1 MLETQRTQARQFHA
15 DQASKDTATLA
26 DPLTLK
32 SGTVLRN
39 RICKAS
45 MNEALATL
53 DGKVTDAHISLYDAW
68 ANSGASLLITGNMM
82 VDGRHMNEPLVVDA
96 LLDTNMDQLRKW
108 AATGWHTNTHIWPQL
123 NHPGKQSPKMVNDA
137 PVAPSVVPI
146 PNEMFVPPRELTDRE
161 IEEIIDRFA
170 EAAARLQEA
179 GFTGVQLHGAHGYL
193 IGQFLSPHH
202 NRRTDRWGGSFDNRF
217 RFVEEIYK
225 RVRERTGDGFNVA
238 IKINSSDFQK
248 GGFTE
253 EDSIEVAKRLDRLGI
268 DLIEISGG
276 SWENPVNRKGKQEV
290 KKESTIKREAYFLEY
305 AEKVRS
311 QISTPLVVTGGFRSS
326 AGMNQALAS
335 GAIDMAGVARP
346 FAVDPK
352 FATHVLQDPD
362 HVSPVAPIRSGL
374 KKIDAM
380 AIMEISW
387 YTMQIERI
395 SQGKK
400 VQKKADGVWP
410 ALRVMYRFWK
420 NGKAVKRVRA

>member
-1 MLETQRTQARQFHA
+1 MAALQDNLILR
-15 DQASKDTATLA
+15 
-26 DPLTLK
+26 

-45 MNEALATL
+45 MNEALATP
-53 DGKVTDAHISLYDAW
+53 DGKVQPEHVALYDVW

-82 VDGRHMNEPLVVDA
+82 VDGAHMNEPLVVDA
-96 LLDTNMDQLRKW
+96 LLDANMDLLRKW
-108 AATGWHTNTHIWPQL
+108 AATGKRTNTHIWPQL

-146 PNEMFVPPRELTDRE
+146 PNDMFVPPRELSDAEIEGITDR
-161 IEEIIDRFA
+161 FV
-170 EAAARLQEA
+170 EAAVRLEDA

-202 NRRTDRWGGSFDNRF
+202 NRRTDRWGGSFENRF
-217 RFVEEIYK
+217 RFVEEIYRRIRAK
-225 RVRERTGDGFNVA
+225 TGPEFNIG

-253 EDSIEVAKRLDRLGI
+253 EDLINVAKALDALGI

-276 SWENPVNRKGKQEV
+276 SWENPVNRKGKQEE
-290 KKESTIKREAYFLEY
+290 KMESTKKREAYFMEY
-305 AEKVRS
+305 AEKVKS
-311 QISTPLVVTGGFRSS
+311 QIGAPLVVTGGFRSS
-326 AGMNQALAS
+326 AGISDALAS
-335 GAIDMAGVARP
+335 GAMDMAGVARP
-346 FAVDPK
+346 FAVEPK
-352 FATHVLQDPD
+352 FGTQIIQNPNHT
-362 HVSPVAPIRSGL
+362 SPVAPIRSGL

-395 SQGKK
+395 AQGKK
-400 VQKKADGVWP
+400 VQTKADGVWP

>member
-1 MLETQRTQARQFHA
+1 MAALSEKLELR
-15 DQASKDTATLA
+15 
-26 DPLTLK
+26 

-45 MNEALATL
+45 MNEALATP
-53 DGKVTDAHISLYDAW
+53 DGRVQDTHVSLYNAW
-68 ANSGASLLITGNMM
+68 ADSGASLLITGNMM
-82 VDGRHMNEPLVVDA
+82 VDGKHMNEPLVVDA
-96 LLDTNMDQLRKW
+96 LLDANMDGLRKW
-108 AATGWHTNTHIWPQL
+108 AATGKRTNTQIWPQL

-146 PNEMFVPPRELTDRE
+146 PNDMFVPPRELTDSE
-161 IEEIIDRFA
+161 IEDIIDRFA
-170 EAAARLQEA
+170 EAAARLEKA
-179 GFTGVQLHGAHGYL
+179 GFGGVQLHGAHGYL

-202 NRRTDRWGGSFDNRF
+202 NRRTDKWGGSFDNRF

-225 RVRERTGDGFNVA
+225 RTRARTGPGFNVG

-253 EDSIEVAKRLDRLGI
+253 EDSINVAKRLDQLGI

-276 SWENPVNRKGKQEV
+276 SWENPVNRKGKAEV
-290 KKESTIKREAYFLEY
+290 KKESTVKREAYFLDY
-305 AEKVRS
+305 AEKVKS
-311 QISTPLVVTGGFRSS
+311 QIDCPLVITGGFRS
-326 AGMNQALAS
+326 AVGMAQALAT

-352 FATHVLQDPD
+352 FGTHVLNNAN

-395 SQGKK
+395 SKGKP
-400 VQKKADGVWP
+400 VQTKADGVWP
-410 ALRVMYRFWK
+410 ALKVMYRFWK

>member
-1 MLETQRTQARQFHA
+1 MAALQDNLILR
-15 DQASKDTATLA
+15 
-26 DPLTLK
+26 

-45 MNEALATL
+45 MNEALATP
-53 DGKVTDAHISLYDAW
+53 DGKVQPEHVALYDVW

-82 VDGRHMNEPLVVDA
+82 VDGAHMNEPLVVDA
-96 LLDTNMDQLRKW
+96 LLDANMDLLRKW
-108 AATGWHTNTHIWPQL
+108 AATGKRTNTHIWPQL

-146 PNEMFVPPRELTDRE
+146 PNDMFVPPRELSDAEIEGITDR
-161 IEEIIDRFA
+161 FV
-170 EAAARLQEA
+170 EAAVRLEEA

-202 NRRTDRWGGSFDNRF
+202 NRRTDRWGGSFENRF
-217 RFVEEIYK
+217 RFVEEIYRRIRAK
-225 RVRERTGDGFNVA
+225 TGPEFNIG

-253 EDSIEVAKRLDRLGI
+253 EDSINVAKALDALGI

-276 SWENPVNRKGKQEV
+276 SWENPVNRKGKQEE
-290 KKESTIKREAYFLEY
+290 KMESTKKREAYFMEY
-305 AEKVRS
+305 AEKVKS
-311 QISTPLVVTGGFRSS
+311 QIGAPLVVTGGFRSS
-326 AGMNQALAS
+326 AGISDALAS
-335 GAIDMAGVARP
+335 GAMDMAGVARP
-346 FAVDPK
+346 FAVEPK
-352 FATHVLQDPD
+352 FGTQIIQNPNHT
-362 HVSPVAPIRSGL
+362 SPVAPIRSGL

-395 SQGKK
+395 AQGKK
-400 VQKKADGVWP
+400 VQTKADGVWP

>member
-1 MLETQRTQARQFHA
+1 MAALQDNLILR
-15 DQASKDTATLA
+15 
-26 DPLTLK
+26 

-45 MNEALATL
+45 MNEALATP
-53 DGKVTDAHISLYDAW
+53 DGKVQPEHVALYDVW

-82 VDGRHMNEPLVVDA
+82 VDGAHMNEPLVVDA
-96 LLDTNMDQLRKW
+96 LLDANMDLLRKW
-108 AATGWHTNTHIWPQL
+108 AATGKRTNTHIWPQL

-146 PNEMFVPPRELTDRE
+146 PNDMFVPPRELSDAEIEGITDR
-161 IEEIIDRFA
+161 FV
-170 EAAARLQEA
+170 EAAVRLEDA

-202 NRRTDRWGGSFDNRF
+202 NRRTDRWGGSFENRF
-217 RFVEEIYK
+217 RFVEEIYRRIRAK
-225 RVRERTGDGFNVA
+225 TGPEFNIG

-253 EDSIEVAKRLDRLGI
+253 EDSINVAKALDALGI

-276 SWENPVNRKGKQEV
+276 SWENPVNRKGKQEE
-290 KKESTIKREAYFLEY
+290 KMESTKKREAYFMEY
-305 AEKVRS
+305 AEKVKS
-311 QISTPLVVTGGFRSS
+311 QIGAPLVVTGGFRSS
-326 AGMNQALAS
+326 AGISDALAS
-335 GAIDMAGVARP
+335 GAMDMAGVARP
-346 FAVDPK
+346 FAVEPK
-352 FATHVLQDPD
+352 FGTQIIQNPNHT
-362 HVSPVAPIRSGL
+362 SPVAPIRSGL

-395 SQGKK
+395 AQGKK
-400 VQKKADGVWP
+400 VQTKADGVWP

>member
-1 MLETQRTQARQFHA
+1 MVAAQKIETNETTIQGNTQM
-15 DQASKDTATLA
+15 ATLG

-45 MNEALATL
+45 MNEALATP
-53 DGKVTDAHISLYDAW
+53 DGKVTPAHVSLYEAW

-82 VDGRHMNEPLVVDA
+82 VDGKHMNEPLVVDA
-96 LLDTNMDQLRKW
+96 LLDANMDLLRKW
-108 AATGWHTNTHIWPQL
+108 AATGKRTNTHIWPQL

-146 PNEMFVPPRELTDRE
+146 PNDMFEPPRELTDSE
-161 IEEIIDRFA
+161 IEDIIDRFA
-170 EAAARLQEA
+170 EAAARLEEA

-202 NRRTDRWGGSFDNRF
+202 NRREDKWGGSFDNRF
-217 RFVEEIYK
+217 RFVEEVYK
-225 RVRERTGDGFNVA
+225 RVRARTGDDFNVG

-253 EDSIEVAKRLDRLGI
+253 EDSIEVAKRLDGLGI

-290 KKESTIKREAYFLEY
+290 KKESTLKREAYFLEY
-305 AEKVRS
+305 AEKVKS

-326 AGMNQALAS
+326 EGMSEALAT
-335 GAIDMAGVARP
+335 GALDMAGVARP

-352 FATHVLQDPD
+352 FGTHVLQNPK
-362 HVSPVAPIRSGL
+362 HVSHVAPIRSGI

-400 VQKKADGVWP
+400 VQTKADGVWP

-420 NGKAVKRVRA
+420 NGKAVKKVRA

>member
-1 MLETQRTQARQFHA
+1 MLEV
-15 DQASKDTATLA
+15 ATNLQEA
-26 DPLTLK
+26 NKVAVLSDPLTLK

-45 MNEALATL
+45 MNEALATP
-53 DGKVTDAHISLYDAW
+53 DGKVTPAHVSLYEVW

-82 VDGRHMNEPLVVDA
+82 VDGKHMNEPLVVDA
-96 LLDTNMDQLRKW
+96 LLDTNMDLLRKW
-108 AATGWHTNTHIWPQL
+108 AATGKRTNTHIWPQL

-146 PNEMFVPPRELTDRE
+146 PNEMFAPPRELTDAE
-161 IEEIIDRFA
+161 IEAIIDSFA
-170 EAAARLQEA
+170 EAAARLEEA

-202 NRRTDRWGGSFDNRF
+202 NRREDKWGGNFDNRF

-225 RVRERTGDGFNVA
+225 RTRARTGPGFNVG

-253 EDSIEVAKRLDRLGI
+253 EDSIEVAKRLDALGI

-276 SWENPVNRKGKQEV
+276 SWENPVNRKGKAEV

-305 AEKVRS
+305 AEKVKS

-326 AGMNQALAS
+326 AGMSEALAS
-335 GAIDMAGVARP
+335 GALDMAGVARP
-346 FAVDPK
+346 FASDPK
-352 FATHVLQDPD
+352 FGTHVLNNPN
-362 HVSPVAPIRSGL
+362 HMSPVAPIRSGI

-400 VQKKADGVWP
+400 VQTKPDGVLP

-420 NGKAVKRVRA
+420 NGKAVKKVRA

>member
-1 MLETQRTQARQFHA
+1 MTTKL
-15 DQASKDTATLA
+15 S

-45 MNEALATL
+45 MNEALATP
-53 DGKVTDAHISLYDAW
+53 DGRVTKDHVSLYEAW
-68 ANSGASLLITGNMM
+68 ANCGASLLITGNMM
-82 VDGRHMNEPLVVDA
+82 VDGKHMNEPLVVDA
-96 LLDTNMDQLRKW
+96 LLDTNMDLLRAW
-108 AATGWHTNTHIWPQL
+108 AATGKRTNTHIWPQL

-146 PNEMFVPPRELTDRE
+146 PNEMFVPPRELTDAE
-161 IEEIIDRFA
+161 IVDIIDRFG
-170 EAAARLQEA
+170 EAAARLEDA

-202 NRRTDRWGGSFDNRF
+202 NRREDRWGGSFDNRF
-217 RFVEEIYK
+217 RFVEEVYK
-225 RVRERTGDGFNVA
+225 VVRKRTSEGFNVA

-253 EDSIEVAKRLDRLGI
+253 DDSIEVAKRLDGLGI
-268 DLIEISGG
+268 DMIEISGG
-276 SWENPVNRKGKQEV
+276 SWENPVNRKGKQDV
-290 KKESTIKREAYFLEY
+290 KKESTLKREAYFLEY

-311 QISTPLVVTGGFRSS
+311 QISTPLMVTGGFRSA
-326 AGMNQALAS
+326 AGMTEALAS
-335 GAIDMAGVARP
+335 GAVDMTGVARP
-346 FAVDPK
+346 FAQDPHFGK
-352 FATHVLQDPD
+352 HVLENPSFE
-362 HVSPVAPIRSGL
+362 SPVRPIKSGL

-395 SQGKK
+395 ARGKA
-400 VQKKADGVWP
+400 VQTKPDGIWP

-420 NGKAVKRVRA
+420 NGKAVKKVRA

>member
-1 MLETQRTQARQFHA
+1 MV
-15 DQASKDTATLA
+15 ATLTTQPPETKTA
-26 DPLTLK
+26 QENLKPATLGDSLTLR

-45 MNEALATL
+45 MNEALATA
-53 DGKVTDAHISLYDAW
+53 DGRATPAHVSLYEAW

-82 VDGRHMNEPLVVDA
+82 VDGKHMNEPLVVDT
-96 LLDTNMDQLRKW
+96 LLDSNMELLRKW
-108 AATGWHTNTHIWPQL
+108 AATGRATNTHIWPQL

-146 PNEMFVPPRELTDRE
+146 ENDLFVPPRAQTDAE

-170 EAAARLQEA
+170 EAAARLEEA
-179 GFTGVQLHGAHGYL
+179 GFSGVQLHGAHGYL

-202 NRRTDRWGGSFDNRF
+202 NRREDKWGGSFDNRF
-217 RFVEEIYK
+217 RFVEEVYNRI
-225 RVRERTGDGFNVA
+225 RARTGGGFNVG

-253 EDSIEVAKRLDRLGI
+253 ADSIEVAKRLDRLGV

-276 SWENPVNRKGKQEV
+276 SWENPVNRRGKAEA
-290 KKESTIKREAYFLEY
+290 KKESTKKREAYFLEY
-305 AEKVRS
+305 AEKVKK
-311 QISTPLVVTGGFRSS
+311 QIDTPLVVTGGFRSA
-326 AGMNQALAS
+326 AGMSEALAS
-335 GAIDMAGVARP
+335 GAVDMAGVARP
-346 FAVDPK
+346 FAVDVK
-352 FATHVLQDPD
+352 FGVHVMQNPS
-362 HVSPVAPIRSGL
+362 HASPVAPIRSGI

-387 YTMQIERI
+387 YTMQLERI

-400 VQKKADGVWP
+400 VQTKADGVWP
-410 ALRVMYRFWK
+410 ALKVMYRFWK

>member
-1 MLETQRTQARQFHA
+1 M
-15 DQASKDTATLA
+15 ATLG
-26 DPLTLK
+26 DSLTLK

-45 MNEALATL
+45 MNEALATP
-53 DGKVTDAHISLYDAW
+53 DGKVTDAHVSLYEAW
-68 ANSGASLLITGNMM
+68 ADSGASLLITGNMM
-82 VDGRHMNEPLVVDA
+82 VDGKHMNEPLVVDA
-96 LLDTNMDQLRKW
+96 LLDTNMDLLRKW
-108 AATGWHTNTHIWPQL
+108 AATGKRTNTHIWPQL

-137 PVAPSVVPI
+137 PLAPSVVPI
-146 PNEMFVPPRELTDRE
+146 PNDMFAPPRELTDAE
-161 IEEIIDRFA
+161 IEGIIDSFA
-170 EAAARLQEA
+170 EAAARLEEA

-202 NRRTDRWGGSFDNRF
+202 NRREDKWGGSFENRF
-217 RFVEEIYK
+217 RFVEEIYN
-225 RVRERTGDGFNVA
+225 RTRARTGPGFNVG

-253 EDSIEVAKRLDRLGI
+253 EDSIEVAKRLDKLGI

-276 SWENPVNRKGKQEV
+276 SWENPVNRKGKQEA
-290 KKESTIKREAYFLEY
+290 KKESTLKREAYFLEY
-305 AEKVRS
+305 AEKVKS

-326 AGMNQALAS
+326 EGMSEALGT
-335 GAIDMAGVARP
+335 GAMDMAGVARP

-352 FATHVLQDPD
+352 FGKHVMQNNK

-400 VQKKADGVWP
+400 VQTKADGIWP
-410 ALRVMYRFWK
+410 ALRVIYRFWK

>member
-1 MLETQRTQARQFHA
+1 MTTLEET
-15 DQASKDTATLA
+15 
-26 DPLTLK
+26 LTLK

-45 MNEALATL
+45 MNEALATP
-53 DGKVTDAHISLYDAW
+53 DGKATPAHVAVYEAW
-68 ANSGASLLITGNMM
+68 ADSGAGLLITGNMM

-96 LLDTNMDQLRKW
+96 LLDANMDMLRKW
-108 AATGWHTNTHIWPQL
+108 AATGKRTNTHIWPQL

-146 PNEMFVPPRELTDRE
+146 ENDMFVPPRELTDAE

-170 EAAARLQEA
+170 EAAARLEEA

-202 NRRTDRWGGSFDNRF
+202 NRRTDRWGGSFENRF

-225 RVRERTGDGFNVA
+225 RTRARTGPGFNIA

-253 EDSIEVAKRLDRLGI
+253 EDSIAVARALDALGI

-276 SWENPVNRKGKQEV
+276 SWENPVNRRGTGKV
-290 KKESTIKREAYFLEY
+290 KESTRKREAYFLEY
-305 AEKVRS
+305 AEKVKG
-311 QISTPLVVTGGFRSS
+311 QISTPLMVTGGFRSS
-326 AGMNQALAS
+326 AGMREALAS
-335 GAIDMAGVARP
+335 GAVDMAGVARP
-346 FAVDPK
+346 FAVDAK
-352 FATHVLQDPD
+352 FGTHVMRNPSY
-362 HVSPVAPIRSGL
+362 VSTVQPIRSGI

-387 YTMQIERI
+387 YTMQIERL
-395 SQGKK
+395 SRGRQP
-400 VQKKADGVWP
+400 QKKADGVLP
-410 ALRVMYRFWK
+410 ALKVIYRFWK
-420 NGKAVKRVRA
+420 NGKAIKRVRA

>member
-1 MLETQRTQARQFHA
+1 ML
-15 DQASKDTATLA
+15 DTTKSATLSE
-26 DPLTLK
+26 PITLK

-45 MNEALATL
+45 MNEALATP
-53 DGKVTDAHISLYDAW
+53 DGKVTPLHVSLYETW
-68 ANSGASLLITGNMM
+68 ADSGASLLITGNMM
-82 VDGRHMNEPLVVDA
+82 VDGKHMNEPLVVDA
-96 LLDTNMDQLRKW
+96 LLDTNMNLLRQW
-108 AATGWHTNTHIWPQL
+108 AATGRRTNTHIWPQL

-146 PNEMFVPPRELTDRE
+146 ENDMFVPPRELTDAE
-161 IEEIIDRFA
+161 IVEIVNRFG
-170 EAAARLQEA
+170 EAAARLEQA

-202 NRRTDRWGGSFDNRF
+202 NRRTDRWGGSFENRF
-217 RFVEEIYK
+217 RFVEEVYNT
-225 RVRERTGDGFNVA
+225 VRARTGDGFNVA

-253 EDSIEVAKRLDRLGI
+253 EDSIAVAKKLDELGV

-276 SWENPVNRKGKQEV
+276 SWENPVNRKGKAEV
-290 KKESTIKREAYFLEY
+290 KESTRKREAYFLEY

-311 QISTPLVVTGGFRSS
+311 QIRTPLMVTGGFRSS
-326 AGMNQALAS
+326 AGMRDALAS
-335 GAIDMAGVARP
+335 GALDMVGVARP

-352 FATHVLQDPD
+352 FGTHALNNPN
-362 HVSPVAPIRSGL
+362 HTSPVKPIRSGI

-387 YTMQIERI
+387 YTLQIERI
-395 SQGKK
+395 AQGKK
-400 VQKKADGVWP
+400 VQTKPDGVWP

-420 NGKAVKRVRA
+420 NGKAVRKVRA

>member
-1 MLETQRTQARQFHA
+1 MAALQDNLILR
-15 DQASKDTATLA
+15 
-26 DPLTLK
+26 

-45 MNEALATL
+45 MNEALATP
-53 DGKVTDAHISLYDAW
+53 DGKVQPEHVALYDVW

-82 VDGRHMNEPLVVDA
+82 VDGAHMNEPLVVDA
-96 LLDTNMDQLRKW
+96 LLDANMDLLRKW
-108 AATGWHTNTHIWPQL
+108 AATGKRTNTHIWPQL

-146 PNEMFVPPRELTDRE
+146 PNDMFVPPRELSDAE
-161 IEEIIDRFA
+161 IEGIIDRFV
-170 EAAARLQEA
+170 EAAVRLEDA

-202 NRRTDRWGGSFDNRF
+202 NRRTDRWGGSFENRF
-217 RFVEEIYK
+217 RFVEEIYRRIRAK
-225 RVRERTGDGFNVA
+225 TGSEFNIG

-253 EDSIEVAKRLDRLGI
+253 EDSINVAKALDALGI

-276 SWENPVNRKGKQEV
+276 SWENPVNRKGKQEE
-290 KKESTIKREAYFLEY
+290 KKESTKKREAYFLEY
-305 AEKVRS
+305 AEKVKS
-311 QISTPLVVTGGFRSS
+311 QIGAPLVVTGGFRSS
-326 AGMNQALAS
+326 AGISDALAS
-335 GAIDMAGVARP
+335 GAMDMAGVARP
-346 FAVDPK
+346 FAVEPK
-352 FATHVLQDPD
+352 FGTQIIQNPNHM
-362 HVSPVAPIRSGL
+362 SPVAPIRSGL

-395 SQGKK
+395 AQGKK
-400 VQKKADGVWP
+400 VQTKADGVWP

>member
-1 MLETQRTQARQFHA
+1 MAALQDNLILR
-15 DQASKDTATLA
+15 
-26 DPLTLK
+26 

-45 MNEALATL
+45 MNEALATP
-53 DGKVTDAHISLYDAW
+53 DGKVQPEHVALYDVW

-82 VDGRHMNEPLVVDA
+82 VDGAHMNEPLVVDA
-96 LLDTNMDQLRKW
+96 LLDANMDLLRKW
-108 AATGWHTNTHIWPQL
+108 AATGKRTNTHIWPQL

-146 PNEMFVPPRELTDRE
+146 PNDMFVPPRELSDAEIEGITDR
-161 IEEIIDRFA
+161 FV
-170 EAAARLQEA
+170 EAAVRLEDA

-202 NRRTDRWGGSFDNRF
+202 NRRTDRWGGSFENRF
-217 RFVEEIYK
+217 RFVEEIYRRIRAK
-225 RVRERTGDGFNVA
+225 TGPEFNIG

-253 EDSIEVAKRLDRLGI
+253 EDSINVAKALDALGI

-276 SWENPVNRKGKQEV
+276 SWENPVNRKGKQEE
-290 KKESTIKREAYFLEY
+290 KMESTKKREAYFLEY
-305 AEKVRS
+305 AEKVKS
-311 QISTPLVVTGGFRSS
+311 QIGAPLVVTGGFRSS
-326 AGMNQALAS
+326 AGISDALAS
-335 GAIDMAGVARP
+335 GAMDMAGVARP
-346 FAVDPK
+346 FAVEPK
-352 FATHVLQDPD
+352 FGTQIIQNPNHT
-362 HVSPVAPIRSGL
+362 SPVAPIRSGL

-395 SQGKK
+395 AQGKK
-400 VQKKADGVWP
+400 VQTKADGVWP